1 MPISVSF
8 ARTTY
13 AASSDPPAT
22 SYHANVNTPI
32 TDYEIVDDS
41 SYWSGEGGGET
52 SSASIRHAQV
62 SGFVVMVN
70 GVELTNVKAPITVSR
85 SIWKKFQ
92 DWSFSVQTDP
102 SAGRVVPW
110 AGNSPFVKGPNP
122 YCDQRIDIGI
132 RYRVYV
138 SGTPVTRIRWLI
150 RNGIADPSGY
160 SFTDGPDG
168 AYETISG
175 FDAAARYD
183 RVPVTCVV
191 NQGTG
196 KTRKEVVEHYMDLA
210 GADGYFG
217 TDDLGVVNQEIQ
229 VVDASAIDVAQQILD
244 PVGYRIT
251 FGTDGKWR
259 IVNTEVDL
267 EPATGY
273 PVTPRMLSR
282 SDLVGRGLGEPV
294 SCVKIEGEELVKEE
308 SEEEEYQIACSIVEQ
323 TSETIDDLVIP
334 GYDIQS
340 SSDGSISSGPSDV
353 VIADQTIRRVVTK
366 TKSCNGVVMWVD
378 TQVFEWFRREGTRY
392 DIVTDGSYNVTLGY
406 RQTNV
411 EKGAVAGDGARAIRT
426 GLTWGMVSRTIL
438 ANVWEK
444 GTISDYGSTEHPI
457 DMPQIRVDQYIHP
470 DVKPSGVSSVYST
483 LLNPAVDMRVTGR
496 RNLTEIRWR
505 LGLITTEQRDSIFA
519 DLDAGGDD
527 WVSPFEN
534 SAPGSGYLRRSITYS
549 FEAERIGSGI
559 RAESAAKVRVPDV
572 GDTYPASAS
581 TPVYADNTGSPDS
594 WPVPEGLLLT
604 GVTIVDK
611 DPVSY
616 MDSTVLLSA
625 ESNYAYTLPPPGSGA
640 YVFSDGRAS
649 SSQDSGLYKLQTN
662 EVSYSIGET
671 SVTVTST
678 LTNEET
684 GSSRTTI
691 ETGQGAEAL
700 ERLPWY
706 EPVDVSSTEDDD
718 GEETGEDPLA
728 DEDQCFFGSRR
739 NGSFRTFE
747 VEICNDAIE
756 DCIGENKIS
765 LTLDQVETAEEAEEA
780 AKRIIREN
788 SRVGLTLPIL
798 GLNPLILEGMVCEPR
813 WPPRGLEG
821 INFRV
826 DSVTWNYSGTG
837 AVPST
842 TASVSMVPT
851 IARNMS

>member
-191 NQGTG
+191 NQGAG
-196 KTRKEVVEHYMDLA
+196 KTRKEIVEHYMDLA

-294 SCVKIEGEELVKEE
+294 SCVKVEGEELVKEE
-308 SEEEEYQIACSIVEQ
+308 SEEEEYPIACSIVEQ

-340 SSDGSISSGPSDV
+340 SSDGSISSGPDEV
-353 VIADQTIRRVVTK
+353 TIPDQTLRRVITK
-366 TKSCNGVVMWVD
+366 TKSCNGVVMWRD
-378 TQVFEWFRREGTRY
+378 TQVFEWFSQEGPRY
-392 DIVTDGSYNVTLGY
+392 NIVTDGSYNVTLGY
-406 RQTNV
+406 RQTKV
-411 EKGAVAGDGARAIRT
+411 EKGASAGDSARAIRT
-426 GLTWGMVSRTIL
+426 STRWGMVSRTIL
-438 ANVWEK
+438 INCWEK
-444 GTISDYGSTEHPI
+444 GTAQDYGYTEAPV
-457 DMPQIRVDQYIHP
+457 DMPGFVDHAVDQEVAPGGQLYGL
-470 DVKPSGVSSVYST
+470 VRTFAG
-483 LLNPAVDMRVTGR
+483 MRVTGR
-496 RNLTEIRWR
+496 KNLIEIRWR
-505 LGLITTEQRDSIFA
+505 LGLITTEQRDSIVA
-519 DLDAGGDD
+519 DLDAGVND

-534 SAPGSGYLRRSITYS
+534 SAPGSGYLRRSITYT
-549 FEAERIGSGI
+549 FEAERIGGI
-559 RAESAAKVRVPDV
+559 RSESAAKTRIPGGEDN
-572 GDTYPASAS
+572 YPASSS
-581 TPVYADNTGSPDS
+581 TPVYSDSVGSPSS
-594 WPVPEGLLLT
+594 WTTGHRLLLAS
-604 GVTIVDK
+604 VSVVDK

-616 MDSTVLLSA
+616 MDPTVLVST
-625 ESNYAYTLPPPGSGA
+625 ERSYDYTFPPPGPGA
-640 YVFSDGRAS
+640 YVFSDGRS
-649 SSQDSGLYKLQTN
+649 SSESKTGLYKVQTN

-728 DEDQCFFGSRR
+728 DEGQCFFGSRR
-739 NGSFRTFE
+739 DGNFRTFE

-765 LTLDQVETAEEAEEA
+765 LTLDQIETAEEAEEA
-780 AKRIIREN
+780 AKRVIREN
-788 SRVGLTLPIL
+788 SRIGLTLPIL

-813 WPPRGLEG
+813 WPPRELEG